1 MHVHQQKLRPFRILQ
16 SFPFLVQQLLHERFS
31 HRGLSI
37 YLQMQP
43 CPLNHLG
50 LFLDA
55 QESLSSHFEPNQM
68 LCESQKQLHLQ
79 LRQVM
84 LVCQLRLVL
93 LSLTNQIEETLAE
106 LVGHRKC
113 ARVLHPLRFCLH
125 RLIEL
130 RCEKQP
136 LQCVFPHEFGESRV
150 CLPRP

>member
-1 MHVHQQKLRPFRILQ
+1 MHVHQLKLRPFRILP

-31 HRGLSI
+31 RRGLSI

-43 CPLNHLG
+43 CQLNHLG

-55 QESLSSHFEPNQM
+55 QELLSSHCEPNQK
-68 LCESQKQLHLQ
+68 LCESPKQLLLQ

-84 LVCQLRLVL
+84 LVCQLQLARLG
-93 LSLTNQIEETLAE
+93 LTNQIEETLTE
-106 LVGHRKC
+106 LVDHPKC

-130 RCEKQP
+130 RYEKQP
-136 LQCVFPHEFGESRV
+136 LQCVSPHEFEESRV
-150 CLPRP
+150 CLPRL